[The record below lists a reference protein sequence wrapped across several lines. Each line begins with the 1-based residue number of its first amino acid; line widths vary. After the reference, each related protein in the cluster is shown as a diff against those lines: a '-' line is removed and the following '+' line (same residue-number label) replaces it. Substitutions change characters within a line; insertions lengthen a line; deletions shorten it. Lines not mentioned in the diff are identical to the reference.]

1 MSESILMTGGNI
13 SSEISHFDWMGM
25 KFLTVISSDYMGLI
39 CAECLP
45 GNPHGIFNFL
55 TKCIPDSS
63 YDLKDLNLQFR
74 KVRLSTKPF
83 ILQKIWFQWI
93 CCKYNMKKKSAS
105 NLKKKRGRLYFIFS
119 IGISKFLNL
128 VWNFHANLKKVD

>member
-55 TKCIPDSS
+55 AKCIPDSS
-63 YDLKDLNLQFR
+63 YYSKYGFCKKLLRYKWNSDQLNTFGSLFFPNQCWFSADSVLIWKKISQKCATGQSFIWTEVTSYKIHILKDR
-74 KVRLSTKPF
+74 
-83 ILQKIWFQWI
+83 
-93 CCKYNMKKKSAS
+93 
-105 NLKKKRGRLYFIFS
+105 
-119 IGISKFLNL
+119 
-128 VWNFHANLKKVD
+128 VDD